1 MNLSTGTGS
10 TPSLLS
16 GNWLRFYE
24 AHLTALSWP
33 GILVPWLLSSFT
45 FGVVQV
51 RASQGRR
58 GRDTGSYVDRGERRE
73 VRARA
78 ARNVK
83 RLRRHGNSEASPLTA
98 ESGVGVIGGVRLD
111 WGYGNADGE

>member
-1 MNLSTGTGS
+1 MNLSTGTRS

-51 RASQGRR
+51 RASQAGLKMAAQQHTCHSSLTSTYFRTRR
-58 GRDTGSYVDRGERRE
+58 TPRGACPGGAKRE
-73 VRARA
+73 
-78 ARNVK
+78 
-83 RLRRHGNSEASPLTA
+83 
-98 ESGVGVIGGVRLD
+98 ES
-111 WGYGNADGE
+111 